1 MARPEK
7 KNAVRL
13 AMALL
18 GLAALAAG
26 LVQGGYQDTLGKAV
40 RLCME
45 CVGIG

>member
-1 MARPEK
+1 MACPGK
-7 KNAVRL
+7 KTAARL
-13 AMALL
+13 ALALL

-26 LVQGGYQDTLGKAV
+26 LAQGGYQDTLGKAV